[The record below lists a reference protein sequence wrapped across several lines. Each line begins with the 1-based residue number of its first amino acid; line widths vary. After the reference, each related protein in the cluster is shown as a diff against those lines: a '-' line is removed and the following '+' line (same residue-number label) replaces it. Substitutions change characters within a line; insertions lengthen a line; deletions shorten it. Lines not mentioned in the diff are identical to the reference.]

1 MVKRKFWINKIE
13 KDWERRSVI
22 WLAGV
27 RRAGKTF
34 LSRSLEKAEY
44 FDCELVRVRNKVH
57 DPEVFLKGVKGK
69 RIILD
74 EIHRLENPSEL
85 LKIASDYFPETKVL
99 ATGLSSLQAS
109 TKFRDTLTGRKT
121 EILLTPMMSADLKDF
136 GREDIKYRLERGGL
150 PPFFLPAEV
159 TGNDF
164 QEWIDSYWA
173 KDIQELFRLER
184 RHSFQK
190 LMELLFVNSGGIFEA
205 NKYAGPCEISRMT
218 VANYLKVLESTWVFQ
233 VIKPFSSRSSNEII
247 SAPKVYAFD
256 TGFVRYYRGWREL
269 RPEDLGI
276 LWEHLVLNEMM
287 AHGQLRNV
295 RFWRDKQGHE
305 IDFVLVGPGK
315 DPLAIECKWSADAFD
330 INGLRAF
337 RKRYEK
343 GENWIVAG
351 DVVRSYSR
359 EVNGLE
365 VDIIGIDHLVKRL
378 GNVEKE

>member
-57 DPEVFLKGVKGK
+57 DPEAFLKGVKGK
-69 RIILD
+69 RIVLD

-99 ATGLSSLQAS
+99 ATGSSSLQAS
-109 TKFRDTLTGRKT
+109 RKFRDTLTGRKT
-121 EILLTPMMSADLKDF
+121 EILLTPMMSADLEDF

-159 TGNDF
+159 MGNDF

-173 KDIQELFRLER
+173 KDVQELFRLER

-218 VANYLKVLESTWVFQ
+218 VSNYLKVLESTWVFQ

-287 AHGQLRNV
+287 AYGQLRNV

-315 DPLAIECKWSADAFD
+315 DPLAIECKWSSDNIDFR
-330 INGLRAF
+330 GLRAF
-337 RKRYEK
+337 RQRYEK
-343 GENWIVAG
+343 GENWVIAG
-351 DVVRSYSR
+351 DVARPYSR
-359 EVNGLE
+359 KISGLE
-365 VDIIGIDHLVKRL
+365 VDFVGIDHLAKRL
-378 GNVEKE
+378 GNKVS